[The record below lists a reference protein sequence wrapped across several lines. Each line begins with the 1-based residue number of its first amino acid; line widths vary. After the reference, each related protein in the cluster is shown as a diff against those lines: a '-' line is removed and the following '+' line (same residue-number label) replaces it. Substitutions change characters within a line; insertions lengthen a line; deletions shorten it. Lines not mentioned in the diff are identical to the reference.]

1 MELVIIILLLLSLC
15 VVFYAYRQKELCNE
29 LIKAHTEPA
38 LYLNKNGKII
48 SADERLKNIFPDLII
63 PSNKL
68 HFSELFINSEFESLN
83 ILIAQGLKSNIKIK
97 KQFSFNDKGNLK
109 SIEVIFMPVKIF
121 NRISSYVIS
130 FVNTFNAEQNFI
142 YQKAINKLAHDIKSP
157 LSTSLLA
164 IKNLQFILSE
174 SESRVNSS
182 HESIEFIHSALESI
196 EHVKEKINTL
206 TAFTRISKKYFKAV
220 EIISLIDL
228 VLSSFQG
235 YFQKGVTLTKEY
247 DSNLPLAWI
256 DEKAIRIALK
266 NLIAD
271 SLKAM
276 DHSGIL
282 TLAIKNSEGAK
293 NITSNDKQISIEI
306 IDNRFSRVHSVEN
319 QNKLLPLKNTEIDE
333 DIDVLIAKKIIA
345 SHDSILSTEGKPGVG
360 VTRKF
365 SLRAFIEKHSGGGL
379 SLSHLASPSLIVI
392 GC

>member
-1 MELVIIILLLLSLC
+1 MFMELVIIILLLLSIC
-15 VVFYAYRQKELCNE
+15 VVFYAYRQKQLCKE
-29 LIKAHTEPA
+29 LIKAHTEPV

-68 HFSELFINSEFESLN
+68 HFSELFINSELESLN
-83 ILIAQGLKSNIKIK
+83 ILIAQGLKSNFKIK
-97 KQFSFNDKGNLK
+97 KQCSFNDKGNLK

-121 NRISSYVIS
+121 NRISGYVIS
-130 FVNTFNAEQNFI
+130 FVNAFDAEQNPI
-142 YQKAINKLAHDIKSP
+142 YQNAINKLAHDIKSP

-164 IKNLQFILSE
+164 IKNLQYILSE
-174 SESRVNSS
+174 SDSQVNSS
-182 HESIEFIHSALESI
+182 HESIEFVRSALESI

-206 TAFTRISKKYFKAV
+206 TAFSRISKKYFKAV
-220 EIISLIDL
+220 EIISLVDL

-235 YFQKGVTLTKEY
+235 YFQKRVTLTKEY

-282 TLAIKNSEGAK
+282 TLAIKNRDGAK
-293 NITSNDKQISIEI
+293 NIISNDKQISIEI
-306 IDNRFSRVHSVEN
+306 IDNRFLRVNSVEN
-319 QNKLLPLKNTEIDE
+319 QNKPLPLKKTEIDE
-333 DIDVLIAKKIIA
+333 DIDVFIAKRIIA
-345 SHDSILSTEGKPGVG
+345 SHDSILSTDDKPGAG
-360 VTRKF
+360 VTREF
-365 SLRAFIEKHSGGGL
+365 SLRAFIEKHSG
-379 SLSHLASPSLIVI
+379 VN
-392 GC
+392 